1 MLPTIAIA
9 ADAIQFGWDR
19 SASPIAVVP
28 DGATIEVVLRD
39 ASNGQIRPGD
49 AATAVESADRSQMNP
64 LVGPIVVEG
73 ATPGATLQ
81 VDILAVEPGPVG
93 WTAIFPGF
101 GLLADDFPAAALLH
115 WRIAAGI
122 VEGAGLKFSSAP
134 FCGVIGVAPEAPGW
148 HSVVP
153 PRRVGGN
160 LDTRQLGPGASLFLP
175 IEVEGALVSV
185 GDAHARQGDGEVC
198 GTAIEVPAQA
208 TVRVT
213 VRRDMV
219 VDGPTYIPALE
230 PTIGTRGSYATT
242 GIEPDLYEAAR
253 SAVRRMI
260 DYLTS
265 RYGIE
270 PAVAYM
276 LCSVLVDL
284 RVSEVVDR
292 PNWVIS
298 ATWPGSSVET

>member
-1 MLPTIAIA
+1 MLPTIAVETE
-9 ADAIQFGWDR
+9 AIQFGWDNSR
-19 SASPIAVVP
+19 TPIAVVP
-28 DGATIEVVLRD
+28 DGAAVDIVLRD

-49 AATAVESADRSQMNP
+49 PATVVDSADRSQMNP
-64 LVGPIVVEG
+64 LIGPILVEG
-73 ATPGATLQ
+73 ASPGSTLQ
-81 VDILAVEPGPVG
+81 VDILAVEPGPAG

-115 WRIAAGI
+115 WQIAGGI
-122 VEGAGLKFSSAP
+122 VEGAGLRFPSAP
-134 FCGVIGVAPEAPGW
+134 FCGVIGVAPEAPGR

-175 IEVEGALVSV
+175 IEVAGALVGV

-198 GTAIEVPAQA
+198 GTAIEVPARA
-208 TVRVT
+208 TVRLSIRHDVA
-213 VRRDMV
+213 
-219 VDGPTYIPALE
+219 VDAPAYIPAPE
-230 PTIGTRGSYATT
+230 PSFRAGRSYATT

-253 SAVRRMI
+253 SAIRRMI

-265 RYGIE
+265 RYGFE

-276 LCSVLVDL
+276 LCSDLVDL
-284 RVSEVVDR
+284 RINEVVDR

-298 ATWPGSSVET
+298 AIWPEWSVEI

>member
-1 MLPTIAIA
+1 MLPTIAVA
-9 ADAIQFGWDR
+9 ADAVQFGWDKR
-19 SASPIAVVP
+19 IAPIAVVP
-28 DGATIEVVLRD
+28 DGATIELVLRD

-49 AATAVESADRSQMNP
+49 TANAVESADRKQMNP

-73 ATPGATLQ
+73 ASPGSTLQ
-81 VDILAVEPGPVG
+81 VDILAVQPGPVG

-115 WRIAAGI
+115 WQIVAGI
-122 VEGAGLKFSSAP
+122 VEGAGLKFASAP

-175 IEVEGALVSV
+175 IEVEGALVSI

-219 VDGPTYIPALE
+219 VDGPTYIPAPE
-230 PTIGTRGSYATT
+230 PTTGVGMSYATT

-298 ATWPGSSVET
+298 ATWSESLVEI